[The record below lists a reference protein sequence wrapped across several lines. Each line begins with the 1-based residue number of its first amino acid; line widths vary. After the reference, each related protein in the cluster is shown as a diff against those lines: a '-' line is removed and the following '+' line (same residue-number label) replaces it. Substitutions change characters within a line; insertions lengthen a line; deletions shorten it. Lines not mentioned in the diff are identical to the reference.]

1 MRVSVRRDMLAST
14 PESLLV
20 MEGVRTMRE
29 RSIPIDLTIVGRI
42 VHMYPPNQPFR
53 QTTWLYD
60 VGTRKGMML
69 GRGLVEDGKEFKLY
83 KESAR

>member
-1 MRVSVRRDMLAST
+1 
-14 PESLLV
+14 
-20 MEGVRTMRE
+20 
-29 RSIPIDLTIVGRI
+29 
-42 VHMYPPNQPFR
+42 MYPPNQPFR